1 MRRSWAA
8 VAGLAAALLI
18 ALSVHGPSA
27 PTEHATGGPP
37 PLGWSSWS
45 FLRQHP
51 TAAAI
56 EAQAAAMKTSGLEAA
71 GYRYINLDD
80 FWMACDQ
87 TGPEVDSYG
96 RWIPDPV
103 TFPDGIAA
111 VAARVHADGLKFGLY
126 VTPGIPENA
135 VRANTPIQGTA
146 RTANQ
151 IADPSVAEANYN
163 CGHMDG
169 INYAAPG
176 AQQYIDSWADEF
188 AAWGVDYVKLDG
200 VGTWDIPDI
209 RAWSQALRQAGR
221 PMILE
226 LSNNLALSGAAQWSA
241 LADGWRTG
249 PDIECYTCE
258 ANGSSYPLTDWA
270 NVAARFNAVAAWQP
284 HGGPHGWNDED
295 SVEIGNGAGDGL
307 TMPERQTM
315 LALWS
320 LAGAPLILGTDL
332 THLTPADRTLLENRA
347 VLAVDQDR
355 TAADRVLDAGRE
367 QVFTKIGPNGTW
379 FIGIFN
385 TGTASRR
392 TFRISLS
399 QLGIDSPIRVTDLW
413 TGRSAGT
420 VSGSYTTDVA
430 PGGVTLIAAAP
441 A

>member
-8 VAGLAAALLI
+8 AAGLAAALLI
-18 ALSVHGPSA
+18 ALLVPGPAA

-56 EAQAAAMKTSGLEAA
+56 EAQATAMKTSGLEAA

-80 FWMACDQ
+80 FWMACGSNGQ
-87 TGPEVDSYG
+87 QVDGYG

-103 TFPDGIAA
+103 TFPAGIAA
-111 VAARVHADGLKFGLY
+111 VASAVHADGLKFGLY
-126 VTPGIPENA
+126 VTPGIPATA
-135 VRANTPIQGTA
+135 VRRNTPIQGTN
-146 RTANQ
+146 RTADQ
-151 IADPSVAEANYN
+151 IADPSVAEANYD

-176 AQQYIDSWADEF
+176 AQQFINSWADEF

-226 LSNNLALSGAAQWSA
+226 LSSNLARADAAQWSA

-249 PDIECYTCE
+249 PDIECYACE
-258 ANGSSYPLTDWA
+258 PSDSSYPLTDWA
-270 NVAARFNAVAAWQP
+270 NVAARFNTVAAWQP
-284 HGGPHGWNDED
+284 DGGPHGWNDED
-295 SVEIGNGAGDGL
+295 SLEIGNGASDGL

-320 LAGAPLILGTDL
+320 LAGAPLIIGADL
-332 THLTPADRTLLENRA
+332 THLDPADRALLENRA

-355 TAADRVLDAGRE
+355 TAADRVLVDGSE
-367 QVFTKIGPNGTW
+367 QVFAKFDPNGTW

-385 TGTASRR
+385 TGTASRQ
-392 TFRISLS
+392 TFRVRLS
-399 QLGIDSPIRVTDLW
+399 QFGIDRPVRVTDLW
-413 TGRSAGT
+413 TGRPAGT
-420 VSGSYTTDVA
+420 VSGSYTTTVA
-430 PGGVTLIAAAP
+430 PGGVTLISASP